1 MNTMKWHNKN
11 FGKSPFDPDYDRDYD
26 AEEDYEEYL
35 YWQELKD
42 DEERCK

>member
-1 MNTMKWHNKN
+1 MSTMKWRNKN
-11 FGKSPFDPDYDRDYD
+11 FGKSPFDPEYDRDYD

-42 DEERCK
+42 DEKRCK